1 MIIVGLD
8 LLLSR
13 MPFLGENVWEMYG
26 EIWAPEEKNGAI
38 FGENDPKNGLKM
50 PFLRLIS
57 IKSVILSNKNAFEVH
72 WAHMGP
78 LSMVPVRYHLPQSF
92 FPGTGFIIITQQLLS
107 RGKLLSRA

>member
-13 MPFLGENVWEMYG
+13 MPFLAQNVWEMYG
-26 EIWAPEEKNGAI
+26 EIWAPEEKNTLI
-38 FGENDPKNGLKM
+38 FGENDPKNGPKM
-50 PFLRLIS
+50 PFLRPIS
-57 IKSVILSNKNAFEVH
+57 TKSVILSNKNAFEVH
-72 WAHMGP
+72 WAHIGP
-78 LSMVPVRYHLPQSF
+78 LGRVPVRSYVHQSF